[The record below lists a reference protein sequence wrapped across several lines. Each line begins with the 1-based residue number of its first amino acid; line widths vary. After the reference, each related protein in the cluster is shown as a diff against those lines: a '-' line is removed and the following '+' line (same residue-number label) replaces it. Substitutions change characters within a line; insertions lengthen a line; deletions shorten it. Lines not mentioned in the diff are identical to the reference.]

1 MQRGCCAKRLRVDF
15 PRDSRPVYG
24 RTARHAV
31 ETHTVFSIRSG
42 FLKPHYGAVL
52 GFFDCNESA
61 LASGSLKCL
70 KFLHSSFSIGAFVL
84 ERWPQYHI
92 YYYKYVIKPLAGL
105 GYGG

>member
-1 MQRGCCAKRLRVDF
+1 MQGGCLAKRLRVNF

-52 GFFDCNESA
+52 GFFDGNKSA

-70 KFLHSSFSIGAFVL
+70 KFLHSSFSISSFVL
-84 ERWPQYHI
+84 EPWPNHHC
-92 YYYKYVIKPLAGL
+92 YYEDVIGHRQ
-105 GYGG
+105 G